1 MEFLRLILV
10 NTNPGIAAVMSLLL
24 GVLLVLSITG
34 AVRETKE
41 TTALELFLIW
51 LRRAMVILLAMLLPL
66 TAAALYLLA
75 YVSFGQDWTAATNYM
90 NLWVAEL
97 KAAASDMWWS
107 LIVVFLM
114 PVLVR
119 TIVLRWLR
127 PALSSW
133 TRKFRVRQTGDALSD
148 IRIEVSRIKA
158 KDFNPRDYYQD
169 GVMFL
174 GLDGAGQPIYMD
186 DEVFKKNHLK
196 IIGPSQTGKG
206 VGLGVL
212 LDQAIKKG
220 WGAWF
225 IDLKPDDFLYDI
237 MRESCELNG
246 RPTPRVLDFNGVGDG
261 YYAPFVNG
269 TMRERRERVVKAFTM
284 ADTGQTADFYKRI
297 EREILDFLMPLWD
310 GTLNDL
316 KKLLDGKHPEI
327 SDAKRSWIRENCGAI
342 KSNASEFSQLES
354 LCATKEQSFD
364 VASALHSSEVVYVR
378 SHMKDTIVRKGT
390 VALLDEVIQ
399 VALRR
404 PLPKHVLL
412 IVDECRFVVSD
423 TLADAL
429 ATVLSKGISMGLAYQ
444 SVKDLLN
451 LPDKSL
457 NAESIKTATETNTQ
471 ITVSYRANDDETAE
485 WVSLQTGTVQKSVT
499 KLEKVETNRGGAE
512 EWSPERSVG
521 QVEEAL
527 IPANQLLSL
536 PPRVGALIRPNT
548 LATLLYTCW
557 IPIKDRRGIPNRG
570 SALAAIKPIETATPA
585 SATEGASADPFG
597 DPFAAS
603 ASDELNAPGADPF
616 AALDN
621 AEADPFASLETGSAL
636 AEAAGDDPF
645 NAPDSDPF
653 SEANGES
660 SKEQSKTSKPA
671 KGKLSAD
678 EEAAITAALAGI
690 LTEEK
695 PRQQQKST
703 PEQPKRESRVDLSE
717 LDDLEGI

>member
-10 NTNPGIAAVMSLLL
+10 NTNPGVAAAMSLLL
-24 GVLLVLSITG
+24 GILLVLSITG

-51 LRRAMVILLAMLLPL
+51 LRRAMVILLAVLLPL

-75 YVSFGQDWTAATNYM
+75 YFSFGQDWAAASNYM
-90 NLWVAEL
+90 DLWLAEL
-97 KAAASDMWWS
+97 KAAISDMWWS

-114 PVLVR
+114 PVLIR
-119 TIVLRWLR
+119 TIALRWVR
-127 PALSSW
+127 PAFSAW
-133 TRKFRVRQTGDALSD
+133 RRKFRVRQTGDALSD
-148 IRIEVSRIKA
+148 IRVEVSRIKA
-158 KDFNPRDYYQD
+158 KDFNPRSFYQD
-169 GVMFL
+169 GKVFL
-174 GLDGAGQPIYMD
+174 GLNAEGNPIYMD
-186 DEVFKKNHLK
+186 DEVFRKNHLK

-225 IDLKPDDFLYDI
+225 VDLKPDDFIYDI
-237 MRESCELNG
+237 MRESCEING
-246 RPTPRVLDFNGVGDG
+246 RPAPLVMDFNGVGDG

-284 ADTGQTADFYKRI
+284 ADTGQTADFYKRN
-297 EREILDFLMPLWD
+297 EREVLDYLMPLWD
-310 GTLNDL
+310 GTLADL
-316 KKLLDGKHPEI
+316 KKLLKGKHPEI
-327 SDAKRSWIRENCGAI
+327 SDQKRNWIRENCGSI
-342 KSNASEFSQLES
+342 QSNVSEFSQLEA
-354 LCATKEQSFD
+354 LCATKDQSFD
-364 VASALHSSEVVYVR
+364 VAAALHGSQVVYVR

-390 VALLDEVIQ
+390 VALLDEVVQ

-412 IVDECRFVVSD
+412 IIDECRFVVSD
-423 TLADAL
+423 TMADAL

-457 NAESIKTATETNTQ
+457 NAESIKTGIETNTQ
-471 ITVSYRANDDETAE
+471 VTVSYRANDDETAE

-521 QVEEAL
+521 QVEEQL

-548 LATLLYTCW
+548 LATLVYTCW
-557 IPIKDRRGIPNRG
+557 IPVKELRGIPPRG
-570 SALAAIKPIETATPA
+570 TANAAAVTQEPQPPA
-585 SATEGASADPFG
+585 PTIAPDS
-597 DPFAAS
+597 DPFAAEV
-603 ASDELNAPGADPF
+603 ATEPQADPF
-616 AALDN
+616 ESMDSDN
-621 AEADPFASLETGSAL
+621 DPFASMEVTDNDPF
-636 AEAAGDDPF
+636 AEAEEKPAPTLDAHDSDPF

-653 SEANGES
+653 A
-660 SKEQSKTSKPA
+660 EQHQSTPKA
-671 KGKLSAD
+671 GKGKLSAA

-695 PRQQQKST
+695 PKQQKSQT
-703 PEQPKRESRVDLSE
+703 EQPDKQSRVDLSA
-717 LDDLEGI
+717 LDDIEGI